1 MTSPQPRRLL
11 PGTRGRQRQR
21 GATLIVAVI
30 VLMLITMTVI
40 SAFRVSRSHTQS
52 VANMQ
57 FRDEALAAANL
68 VLEDVVSLPNVETL
82 VLANGTVAARSVDI
96 NQDGV
101 DDFQVALA
109 VPRCI
114 RVETGGTDEAGQLNG
129 VLGEVENNGL
139 RYVLWEVRA
148 DVTDAATGA
157 EVSVVQGFRQQVSAE
172 PASCNN

>member
-1 MTSPQPRRLL
+1 
-11 PGTRGRQRQR
+11 
-21 GATLIVAVI
+21 LIVAVI

-40 SAFRVSRSHTQS
+40 SAFRVSRSHTQA

-82 VLANGTVAARSVDI
+82 VSVNGTVATRSVDI

-114 RVETGGTDEAGQLNG
+114 RVETGSTDEAQGLSGAESNVG
-129 VLGEVENNGL
+129 NNGL
-139 RYVLWEVRA
+139 LYVLWEVQA
-148 DVTDAATGA
+148 DVTDTATGA
-157 EVSVVQGFRQQVSAE
+157 QVSLVQGFRQQVGAE